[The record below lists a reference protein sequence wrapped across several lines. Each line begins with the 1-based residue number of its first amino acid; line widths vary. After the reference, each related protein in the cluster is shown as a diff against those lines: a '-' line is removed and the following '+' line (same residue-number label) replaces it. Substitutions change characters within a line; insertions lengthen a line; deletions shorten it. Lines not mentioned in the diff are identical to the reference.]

1 MLCDGYEPKTH
12 LIVLNVKDLNKS
24 LIELFCDVWVYIAAM
39 RYFTKCMALKT
50 HKMVILHVMLR
61 ARKNAFFQML

>member
-50 HKMVILHVMLR
+50 HKMVILC
-61 ARKNAFFQML
+61 